1 MTTGVIALVS
11 NVMARATE
19 GEKLAAA
26 KYARD
31 FGAFL
36 GVPASDMKALEDRYL
51 AGLERFAGALKA
63 TGQR

>member
-1 MTTGVIALVS
+1 MAS
-11 NVMARATE
+11 NVMARASE
-19 GEKLAAA
+19 GEKLAVA
-26 KYARD
+26 KYAQD

-63 TGQR
+63 TGKR